1 MNYGKIIYFD
11 TANATGLSTVLF
23 VSGCNHQCEGC
34 FNPETW
40 NSNYG
45 KPYNRIVE
53 NRIINS
59 LKPPIKNLVISGGDP
74 LYENNRETILS
85 LCMRVQHE
93 TEAKIILYTGYLME
107 EIKKM
112 KEFNMISSY
121 VNIIIDG
128 KFEKNNP
135 SPILDFRGSLN
146 QRAWEMSLARPPKDI
161 SSSYFKYKTKFDF

>member
-23 VSGCNHQCEGC
+23 VSGCNHYCDGC

-40 NSNYG
+40 DPNYG
-45 KPYNRIVE
+45 KPYNKIIE

-59 LKPPIKNLVISGGDP
+59 LVHPVKNLVISGGDP
-74 LYENNRETILS
+74 LYPENRGIIIS

-93 TEAKIILYTGYLME
+93 TEANVILYTGYT
-107 EIKKM
+107 M
-112 KEFNMISSY
+112 KEIQKMNEYNMIKNY
-121 VNIIIDG
+121 IDIIIDG
-128 KFEKNNP
+128 EFDKDQI

-146 QRAWEMSLARPPKDI
+146 QKAWSLSITSEPKDI
-161 SSSYFKYKTKFDF
+161 SDLYFKYKN

>member
-11 TANATGLSTVLF
+11 TANAVGLSTVLF
-23 VSGCNHQCEGC
+23 VSGCNHQCEDC

-40 NSNYG
+40 NPNYG

-59 LKPPIKNLVISGGDP
+59 LKSPIKNLVISGGDP
-74 LYENNRETILS
+74 LYKNNREVVLS

-93 TEAKIILYTGYLME
+93 TEAKVILYTGYLME
-107 EIKKM
+107 EIEQM
-112 KEFNMISSY
+112 KEFNMISNY

-128 KFEKNNP
+128 KFDKNNP

-146 QRAWEMSLARPPKDI
+146 QRAWELSLIRQPKNI
-161 SSSYFKYKTKFDF
+161 SNSYFKYKTKFDF